1 MRAVLAG
8 PHNSKK
14 ALGGRACGVRNVTII
29 CTVQRAFHDVK
40 NLNDSSFAR
49 KVVNN
54 FSSSSSK
61 DCANTFLVLSRNYIY
76 CRREPSQCHLKSSI
90 MHSPWWFLALPSFY
104 ATTVTAT
111 QHVLN
116 ANALS
121 TTGQCEVDNS
131 AVDGPDISSGQT
143 SAFQTRPVD
152 PSYIPPG
159 TYDSFERPISEE
171 EYKRQAEHYDQT
183 GLPYYRDRE
192 AEKRR
197 TNTPLSVK
205 FFRDSSSQGG
215 QTGHLTKA
223 SVCLTV
229 KGSKGIQVESISS
242 LCTVFTFTDEHCM
255 VRSYDTVPALE
266 VDCGYFG
273 PGEFSSS
280 RVDCIAELPA

>member
-1 MRAVLAG
+1 MSPELVYHALTTVVLA
-8 PHNSKK
+8 
-14 ALGGRACGVRNVTII
+14 
-29 CTVQRAFHDVK
+29 
-40 NLNDSSFAR
+40 
-49 KVVNN
+49 
-54 FSSSSSK
+54 
-61 DCANTFLVLSRNYIY
+61 LS
-76 CRREPSQCHLKSSI
+76 
-90 MHSPWWFLALPSFY
+90 SFY

-116 ANALS
+116 ANVFS
-121 TTGQCEVDNS
+121 TTGLCEADNS
-131 AVDGPDISSGQT
+131 AVDGPDISSGQM
-143 SAFQTRPVD
+143 SALQTRPVD

-171 EYKRQAEHYDQT
+171 EYNRQAEHYDQT
-183 GLPYYRDRE
+183 RLPYYRDRK

-197 TNTPLSVK
+197 RNNPLSVK

-215 QTGHLTKA
+215 QIGHLTQT

-255 VRSYDTVPALE
+255 VGSYDAAPGLE
-266 VDCGYFG
+266 VDSGYFG